1 VTATTTGCLDA
12 ETISAFIEG
21 KLGPKELAMVDAHA
35 CTCERCL
42 ELIAAGMAVAGATVA
57 STPAAAAAAPAAAR
71 PVAEPPPSS
80 VMNAAAAPEISCR
93 FFRPLL
99 AVARE
104 RLPPWELDAFLASW
118 QLGADAL
125 GDEDAWV
132 SLRFCEEATEWLAAR
147 VGIEAIIDRTL
158 KDMFSPATMGLIYP
172 IARAF
177 GSPRVGYGRLP
188 TMVKLLNRASDVQ
201 VLAIKRN
208 RATISYGPSSEATR
222 ERSPLI
228 CQVRR
233 AQIAAWPT
241 IWALPPAVVD
251 EAECQAHGGDRCVY
265 QLAWIEPSRWWR
277 SLFGGAAC
285 AALAWLAT
293 GHGWA
298 AALLAFAAGVTAVHL
313 WGARRDLREMRALE
327 DLQVTMM
334 SRIAPR
340 PPRPLAAAAAAA
352 PDRIGGVDLTAVT
365 AVTPPQPGQLLAGR
379 YRLRA
384 LLGAGGMGFVYAAL
398 DEAAHETVALKLL
411 RPELSLNPRWVERM
425 EREVR
430 ISRMIRHPHVC
441 RVMSFGQVDGYS
453 FLTMEMA
460 AGGSLHRELHGRPN
474 DRPWEARLADAKA
487 ILLGLVAVHDAGIV
501 HRDLTPQNILRFS
514 GGRLAIAD
522 FGLALDEPG
531 RTTLIAGTPNYMAP
545 EVLAGGKVSCA
556 SDVWQ
561 LGMIMHELLFGQRP
575 SWHESEGRRSLVP
588 VGSSA
593 ASPQARALFELC
605 LACLDDD
612 PARRPANAGAV
623 AGAMAEIESRQSQ
636 LAAGA

>member
-1 VTATTTGCLDA
+1 VTATSTGCLDA

-21 KLGPKELAMVDAHA
+21 KLGPNELAAVDAHA
-35 CTCERCL
+35 CACERCL
-42 ELIAAGMAVAGATVA
+42 ELIAAGMAVAGAA
-57 STPAAAAAAPAAAR
+57 SAPASALARSDPPSPITSAAA
-71 PVAEPPPSS
+71 S
-80 VMNAAAAPEISCR
+80 PEISCR

-104 RLPPWELDAFLASW
+104 RLPAAELDQFLAPW

-125 GDEDAWV
+125 ADEDAWV
-132 SLRFCEEATEWLAAR
+132 SLRFCEEAVEWLAAR

-158 KDMFSPATMGLIYP
+158 KEMFSPASLGIIYP

-222 ERSPLI
+222 EHSPLI
-228 CQVRR
+228 CRVRR

-241 IWALPPAVVD
+241 IWGLPLAVVD

-277 SLFGGAAC
+277 SVFGGAAC
-285 AALAWLAT
+285 AALAWLGT

-298 AALLAFAAGVTAVHL
+298 AALLAFAVGVTAVHL
-313 WGARRDLREMRALE
+313 WGARRDLREIRALE
-327 DLQVTMM
+327 DLQVSMM

-340 PPRPLAAAAAAA
+340 PPRPLPAAQLSVAGAA
-352 PDRIGGVDLTAVT
+352 
-365 AVTPPQPGQLLAGR
+365 TPPQPGQLLAGR

-384 LLGAGGMGFVYAAL
+384 LLGAGGTGFVYAAL

-441 RVMSFGQVDGYS
+441 RVMSFGQVDS
-453 FLTMEMA
+453 HCFLTMELA
-460 AGGSLHRELHGRPN
+460 AGGSLHRELHVRPT
-474 DRPWEARLADAKA
+474 DSPWEARLADAKA

-575 SWHESEGRRSLVP
+575 SWQETGGRRSLVP
-588 VGSSA
+588 VDSA
-593 ASPQARALFELC
+593 ASSPAARALFELC

-612 PARRPANAGAV
+612 PTCRPRNAGAV
-623 AGAMAEIESRQSQ
+623 ARALAEIESRQSQ